1 MENLKDRL
9 ITAASHYVLD
19 LLEPMSPLWMVGLE
33 IVRDGENLPE
43 CNFDENDLVTILI
56 DHLEDA
62 LLDKWSGGE
71 PFNPSTFTALNVL
84 LDDVEWKVIL
94 DEFIP
99 QWYYHIKYKE
109 EEIAQQRLLQLF
121 ANGAAACEF

>member
-1 MENLKDRL
+1 MENLTDRL
-9 ITAASHYVLD
+9 VTAASHYVLS

-33 IVRDGENLPE
+33 IVSEGHNPE
-43 CNFDENDLVTILI
+43 YNFDENDLMTILI
-56 DHLEDA
+56 DQLEDA

-99 QWYYHIKYKE
+99 QWQYHIKYE

-121 ANGAAACEF
+121 ANGAATCEF